1 MDENTVVQEN
11 HDDGITLVDLFNA
24 LKSNLLMLL
33 LICIGVVAL
42 GVIYTWF
49 WVTPMYTSSIDIQ
62 ISNALNENVS
72 TVNQIRSNVKEI
84 VKYDEIIEVAID
96 KTNTEYTNIDRTIK
110 SIKSRIS
117 SSEIG
122 SASAIRV
129 SYQDAD
135 PIKATR
141 MVIAIAE
148 EAVFRVN
155 IPKGQKVGDKTS
167 LAFASENITV
177 VNVPRE
183 DPNQAPS
190 SPNKMLNLAI
200 SVILGAIIG
209 VVVVILKE
217 QFSSYFKTRK
227 EVEKYTNIKVI
238 AMIPERQGVKRGE

>member
-96 KTNTEYTNIDRTIK
+96 KTNTEYTSIDRTIK
-110 SIKSRIS
+110 SIK
-117 SSEIG
+117 
-122 SASAIRV
+122 
-129 SYQDAD
+129 
-135 PIKATR
+135 
-141 MVIAIAE
+141 
-148 EAVFRVN
+148 
-155 IPKGQKVGDKTS
+155 
-167 LAFASENITV
+167 
-177 VNVPRE
+177 
-183 DPNQAPS
+183 
-190 SPNKMLNLAI
+190 
-200 SVILGAIIG
+200 
-209 VVVVILKE
+209 
-217 QFSSYFKTRK
+217 
-227 EVEKYTNIKVI
+227 VE
-238 AMIPERQGVKRGE
+238 